1 MQHMG
6 LRESEDLM
14 QAESLDKALRTQE
27 ASDKGQSYNKAL
39 NSYIL
44 IKIFKEHKSLD
55 PWK

>member
-1 MQHMG
+1 MG

-14 QAESLDKALRTQE
+14 QVESLDKALRTQE
-27 ASDKGQSYNKAL
+27 TSDKGQSYNKAL